1 MGCATDIAAIV
12 QGQNV
17 DALTTAKIE
26 GLLSKYAALPEDE
39 KNNQRASYLA
49 QVFPLLFGE
58 NAIFQASDEYDSQR
72 QVPWSINCWL
82 QPLVVVT
89 ATSAQEVATALALC
103 RFFDVCF
110 SVRGG
115 GHLQNPGFTSNNGG
129 VVISLSKFNHVKLSD
144 DKSTADVGLGLRWLD
159 VYKALDPHGLA
170 VAGGRIPTVGVPGL
184 LLGGGI
190 SFQNSQYGVGAMGVS
205 NYEVVLADSSIVNAN
220 AQENADLFWALK
232 GGGPNFGIVTKM
244 DLVTVPTESWAEARV
259 YPPTAYPELAKSLI
273 KYQEAIEVDNKAS
286 LVWHATSQAILL
298 VFFYCAPI
306 EKPAAFQS
314 FYDIPFLM
322 NFVPPGTR
330 SIYELVQ
337 AVASV
342 ISPEVLHHEFRTM
355 SSRPCLELYEATEKV
370 RREQQKALSD
380 VEGLVLTNVFQP
392 MSSLAMKQSQKNG
405 GTPLGLEAVGQQWF
419 LSMADWKHAK
429 DEDRV
434 REAVRK
440 IVDVAETTAK
450 QAGAYLPYRYSNYAS
465 RDQDPLSS
473 YGAENVARLKS
484 IAAKY
489 DPDEVFQKLQNGGW
503 LLSKVGSHT
512 RSVKLT

>member
-1 MGCATDIAAIV
+1 MSYAAAIAAIV
-12 QGQNV
+12 QGANL
-17 DALTTAKIE
+17 DALTGGKVE
-26 GLLSKYAALPEDE
+26 DLLSKYAEFPENE
-39 KNNQRASYLA
+39 KETVQASYLA
-49 QVFPLLFGE
+49 EIFPLFFGA
-58 NAIFQASDEYDSQR
+58 NAIFQTSNEYDAQR
-72 QVPWSINCWL
+72 QVPWSVNCWL
-82 QPLVVVT
+82 QPLVMVT

-103 RFFDVCF
+103 RFFNIRF

-115 GHLQNPGFTSNNGG
+115 GHLQNPGFTSNDGG

-220 AQENADLFWALK
+220 AQENPDLFWALK

-244 DLVTVPTESWAEARV
+244 DLVTVPTESWAEARI
-259 YPPTAYPELAKSLI
+259 YPPTAYPELVKGLM
-273 KYQEAIEVDNKAS
+273 KYHEAIEVDNKAS

-298 VFFYCAPI
+298 VFFYCAPVD
-306 EKPAAFQS
+306 KPAAFQS
-314 FYDIPFLM
+314 FYDIPFMM

-355 SSRPCLELYEATEKV
+355 SSLPCLELYEATEKV
-370 RREQQKALSD
+370 RREQQEALSD

-392 MSSLAMKQSQKNG
+392 MSSLAMKESQKNG

-419 LSMADWKHAK
+419 LSMADWKNAE

-440 IVDVAETTAK
+440 IVDVAEATAK
-450 QAGAYLPYRYSNYAS
+450 QVGAYLPYRYSNYAS

-473 YGAENVARLKS
+473 YGAENIARLKS

-489 DPDEVFQKLQNGGW
+489 DPEGVFQKLQNGGW
-503 LLSKVGSHT
+503 LLSKVGSQ
-512 RSVKLT
+512 RSAKLA

>member
-1 MGCATDIAAIV
+1 MSCAAVIAAIV
-12 QGQNV
+12 QGANV
-17 DALTTAKIE
+17 DTSTTPTIE
-26 GLLSKYAALPEDE
+26 DVLSKYAALSEDE
-39 KNNQRASYLA
+39 KGSVRASYLA
-49 QVFPLLFGE
+49 QVFPLFFGE
-58 NAIFQASDEYDSQR
+58 NAIFRESDGYDTQR

-103 RFFDVCF
+103 RFFNINF

-129 VVISLSKFNHVKLSD
+129 VVISLSKFDHVKLSE

-159 VYKALDPHGLA
+159 VYKALDPYGLA

-190 SFQNSQYGVGAMGVS
+190 SFQNSQYGV
-205 NYEVVLADSSIVNAN
+205 VLADSSIVNAN
-220 AQENADLFWALK
+220 AQENPDLFWALK

-259 YPPTAYPELAKSLI
+259 YPPTAYPELAKGLM
-273 KYQEAIEVDNKAS
+273 KYHEAIEVDNKAS

-298 VFFYCAPI
+298 VFFYCAPV

-314 FYDIPFLM
+314 FYDIAFLM

-370 RREQQKALSD
+370 RREQQEALSD
-380 VEGLVLTNVFQP
+380 VDGLVLTNVFQP

-405 GTPLGLEAVGQQWF
+405 GTPLGLEAVGQQWC

-440 IVDVAETTAK
+440 IVDVAEATAK

-473 YGAENVARLKS
+473 YGSENLARLKS

-503 LLSKVGSHT
+503 LLSKVGSQS
-512 RSVKLT
+512 RSVKLA